1 MNLIVACDSN
11 YGIGKNNTLPD
22 WKIPGDLKRFK
33 DLTTGEG
40 NNIVIMGK
48 NTFLSLP
55 KGPLPN
61 RTNIVVSKTLHSKDN
76 YIVNNNLKEAYDYA
90 NKLISCNSN
99 SKIWLIGGAQIY
111 EEAIKLNLI
120 KEAYVTKLN
129 DTFDCDT
136 YLGKLTIEWIENKDS
151 DVYYF

>member
-11 YGIGKNNTLPD
+11 YGIGKNNMLPN
-22 WKIPGDLKRFK
+22 WNIPGDLKRFK
-33 DLTTGEG
+33 DLTTGNG
-40 NNIVIMGK
+40 NNVVIMGK

-55 KGPLPN
+55 KGPLPK
-61 RTNIVVSKTLHSKDN
+61 RINIIVSKTLNSNDN
-76 YIVNNNLKEAYDYA
+76 YIVINNLKEAYEYA
-90 NKLISCNSN
+90 NKLISSNSN
-99 SKIWLIGGAQIY
+99 SKIWIIGGAQIY

-129 DTFDCDT
+129 DTFNCDT

-151 DVYYF
+151 IVNYF